1 MNITDLSDRING
13 VKLKKD
19 YVGWDFRMWLLA
31 VLTPA
36 NRHTSVSPGPK
47 SGLNN
52 EGSTVSTLF
61 IGIFCGQSIS
71 LQSSPTNVFSVF
83 FYQIC
88 LVLGSVV
95 AVIIYRVI
103 AREDLFKSRGEAG
116 LLMASVTSTFI
127 NTISIMIMGKVNI
140 MS

>member
-1 MNITDLSDRING
+1 MAIPFACR
-13 VKLKKD
+13 
-19 YVGWDFRMWLLA
+19 
-31 VLTPA
+31 VLP
-36 NRHTSVSPGPK
+36 
-47 SGLNN
+47 
-52 EGSTVSTLF
+52 
-61 IGIFCGQSIS
+61 
-71 LQSSPTNVFSVF
+71 PTVFSVF

-127 NTISIMIMGKVNI
+127 NTVSIMIMGKVSI
-140 MS
+140 IG